1 MMTDKSDLYSKTFIE
16 MCKKHQVK
24 ELYIFGSA
32 VSGNFTDESDLDI
45 LVEIN
50 ETDHLTRGELLLS
63 LWDALEQYSNR
74 KVDLLTH
81 NSLRN
86 PYLKESIN
94 NTKRLLYDGSKE
106 EILR

>member
-1 MMTDKSDLYSKTFIE
+1 MIYDKADLHSKNFIAL
-16 MCKKHQVK
+16 CKSHKVK

-32 VSGNFTDESDLDI
+32 VTGNFTDESDIDL

-50 ETDHLTRGELLLS
+50 DADPLNRGELLLS
-63 LWDALEQYSNR
+63 LWDEFEKYFNR
-74 KVDLLTH
+74 KVDLLTF

-94 NTKRLLYDGSKE
+94 NTKQLIYDGSKE
-106 EILR
+106 EVLR